1 MKVNINKDFEDFFRL
16 LNKYKVKYLV
26 IGGYA
31 VIYYTEIMMTKD
43 LDIWIEPT
51 EENARKVVN
60 VIKEFLSP
68 NLELKERD
76 FISKEKIFQIGIEP
90 NRIDLISHIEGVDF
104 KESYKKRR
112 KTKYGK
118 ETIYIIDLDD
128 LIKNKEILKRPQD
141 ILHLEK
147 LKKV

>member
-76 FISKEKIFQIGIEP
+76 FISKEKILQIGIEP